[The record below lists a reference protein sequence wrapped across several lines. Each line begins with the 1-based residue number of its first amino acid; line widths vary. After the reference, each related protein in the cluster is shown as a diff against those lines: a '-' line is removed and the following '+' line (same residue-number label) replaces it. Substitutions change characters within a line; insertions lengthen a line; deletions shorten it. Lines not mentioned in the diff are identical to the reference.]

1 MANTRLFN
9 LPANTWTLIASGAAR
24 VTIKP
29 ITSVAI
35 RAYVGPALV
44 GDTSEALTLGNK
56 GAVIQLDGPSD
67 ADHVYLKPAE
77 RTEVEVGVGLS
88 YRALLPGA

>member
-9 LPANTWTLIASGAAR
+9 LPADTWTLVASGAAS

-29 ITSVAI
+29 VSNVAI

-44 GDTSEALTLGNK
+44 GDTNEALTLGGK
-56 GAVIQLDGPSD
+56 GAVLALDGPSD
-67 ADHVYLKPAE
+67 NDHVYLKPAE
-77 RTEVEVGVGLS
+77 RTEVEVGVGMS